1 MTVNRLENPAADAL
15 RALKEKRYEQALE
28 SFLETDTALK
38 NDKDLRLLLQI
49 TQLLVAVKSEI
60 ATVEPDN
67 ELLIEEV
74 FSGGQT
80 DYS

>member
-1 MTVNRLENPAADAL
+1 MTVNRLENQATTAL

-28 SFLETDTALK
+28 SFLQADTELN
-38 NDKDLRLLLQI
+38 NDQYLRLLREI
-49 TQLLVAVKSEI
+49 TQLLVTVKSEI
-60 ATVEPDN
+60 ASFEPDN

-74 FSGGQT
+74 FSSGKT